1 METNEHAAS
10 FLDIFPVT
18 EFHTLFV
25 PRRHVLTYFDL
36 TLAERE
42 SIHQL
47 IVLQRKRILD
57 QDPLVDGFNIGW
69 NCGETAGQTV
79 FHAHCHL
86 IPRKAGDKNLRSVQY
101 PLLHPWV

>member
-1 METNEHAAS
+1 
-10 FLDIFPVT
+10 
-18 EFHTLFV
+18 
-25 PRRHVLTYFDL
+25 
-36 TLAERE
+36 LAERE

-86 IPRKAGDKNLRSVQY
+86 IPRKADDKNLRSVQY

>member
-1 METNEHAAS
+1 VNEKLPNNKYSGLKKRTQKRAS
-10 FLDIFPVT
+10 LDHGICEICEEEFRVT
-18 EFHTLFV
+18 
-25 PRRHVLTYFDL
+25 YD
-36 TLAERE
+36 AE
-42 SIHQL
+42 
-47 IVLQRKRILD
+47 RILD

-86 IPRKAGDKNLRSVQY
+86 IPRKADDKNLRSVQY